1 MKASILI
8 VEDEDSL
15 GILLTYNLENEGYAV
30 RLCTHGDQVD
40 MYIDEKQPDL
50 ILLDWMLPGISGI
63 EICRRLRLR
72 SETRNIPIIMAT
84 ARGEEEER
92 LRGFDV
98 GADDY
103 LVKPFAMKELLAR
116 VKAVL
121 KRSAPDQMTDKLLVG
136 DITLDASTRRVTRTD
151 DADKDVEIELGPTE
165 FKLLQ
170 YLMQRKGRVFSR
182 EQLLD
187 NVWGHDVYVD
197 ERTVDVHIGRLRK
210 ALKADNKLSDPI
222 RTIRGAGYSFNDK
235 FLA

>member
-15 GILLTYNLENEGYAV
+15 GILLSYNLENEGYEV
-30 RLCTHGDQVD
+30 RICTRGDEVD
-40 MYIDEKQPDL
+40 TFIAEKMPDL
-50 ILLDWMLPGISGI
+50 ILLDWMLPGASGI
-63 EICRRLRLR
+63 DICRGLRLKP
-72 SETRNIPIIMAT
+72 ETAKIPIIMTT
-84 ARGEEEER
+84 ARGEEEEK

-103 LVKPFAMKELLAR
+103 LVKPFAMKELMAR

-121 KRSAPDQMTDKLLVG
+121 KRSAPDQMSDQLRIGNIILNVETH
-136 DITLDASTRRVTRTD
+136 RVTRHD
-151 DADKDVEIELGPTE
+151 IEVDLGPTE
-165 FKLLQ
+165 FNLLK
-170 YLMQRKGRVFSR
+170 YLMRRKGRVFTR

-187 NVWGHDVYVD
+187 NVWGQDVYVD

-210 ALKADNKLSDPI
+210 SLKVKTDDRNPI

-235 FLA
+235 PS

>member
-15 GILLTYNLENEGYAV
+15 GVLLTYNLENEGYEV
-30 RLCTHGDQVD
+30 RLCTRGDEVD
-40 MYIDEKQPDL
+40 LFIAEKMPDL
-50 ILLDWMLPGISGI
+50 VLLDWMLPGVSGV
-63 EICRRLRLR
+63 EICRRLRLK
-72 SETRNIPIIMAT
+72 SETRNLPIIMAT

-98 GADDY
+98 GADDF
-103 LVKPFAMKELLAR
+103 LVKPFAMKELMAR
-116 VKAVL
+116 IKAVL
-121 KRSAPDQMTDKLLVG
+121 KRTAPDQMTEQLLVG
-136 DITLDASTRRVTRTD
+136 NILLDVGTRRVTRG
-151 DADKDVEIELGPTE
+151 DVEIDLGPTE

-187 NVWGHDVYVD
+187 NVWGQDVYVD

-210 ALKADNKLSDPI
+210 ALKLNPDDHDPI
-222 RTIRGAGYSFNDK
+222 RTIRGAGYSFNDR
-235 FLA
+235 L